1 MTSPRSGGPTRGLVL
16 GGGGA
21 VGVGWQTGLLTG
33 LLEAGVDLAG
43 AEAIVGTSAGAL
55 VGALLAS
62 GCEVTDALISL
73 ASLGQSIDPESLA
86 AGDEAFLRAIRQA
99 NLESDPLRALR
110 TIGRSAKEANTL
122 AEDVYLGL
130 FSTLDGT
137 AWPAGFRC
145 TAIDTHTGKLVVW
158 DQGSGVPL
166 LHAVASSCAVPVLF
180 PSVTIE
186 GHRYMDGGLLSH
198 LIAAAAAPP
207 TDVLVVLSCHALG
220 SKGTGGGGALAASVT
235 PDAELAPLRETRLL
249 VAFEPDFSEI
259 GTPANM
265 MDPDLVIQ
273 ALKIGKRQAVADAA
287 AIQAVWDS

>member
-1 MTSPRSGGPTRGLVL
+1 MTSPRSAAPKRALVL

-33 LLEAGVDLAG
+33 LFEAGVDLAG
-43 AEAIVGTSAGAL
+43 ADAIVGTSAGAL

-62 GCEVTDALISL
+62 GREVTDALVSL
-73 ASLGQSIDPESLA
+73 ASLGQSIDTGSLA
-86 AGDEAFLRAIRQA
+86 AGDEAFLSAIRQA
-99 NLESDPLRALR
+99 NLDTDPRRALR
-110 TIGRSAKEANTL
+110 AIGRSANEASTL
-122 AEDVYLGL
+122 AEDIYLGL

-137 AWPAGFRC
+137 TWPAGFRC
-145 TAIDTHTGKLVVW
+145 TTIDTDTGDLVVW
-158 DQGSGVPL
+158 GQGSGVPL
-166 LHAVASSCAVPVLF
+166 QHAVASSCAVPVLF

-198 LIAAAAAPP
+198 LNAAAAPP

-249 VAFEPDFSEI
+249 VAVEPDFSEI

-273 ALKIGKRQAVADAA
+273 ALKIGKRQAVADTA
-287 AIQAVWDS
+287 AIQAAWDS

>member
-21 VGVGWQTGLLTG
+21 VGVGWQTGLLAG

-62 GCEVTDALISL
+62 GREVTDALISL
-73 ASLGQSIDPESLA
+73 ASLGQSIDSESLA

-110 TIGRSAKEANTL
+110 AIGRSAKEANTL

-130 FSTLDGT
+130 FSTLEDT
-137 AWPAGFRC
+137 TWPAGFRC
-145 TAIDTHTGKLVVW
+145 TAIDTDTGDLVVW
-158 DQGSGVPL
+158 DQGSGVSL

-180 PSVTIE
+180 SSVTIK

-198 LIAAAAAPP
+198 LNATAAPP

-235 PDAELAPLRETRLL
+235 PDAELAPLRETRHL
-249 VAFEPDFSEI
+249 VAVEPDFSEI

-273 ALKIGKRQAVADAA
+273 ALKIGRRQAVADSA
-287 AIQAVWDS
+287 AIRAAWDS

>member
-1 MTSPRSGGPTRGLVL
+1 MTSPQSGAPTRALVL

-33 LLEAGVDLAG
+33 LHEAGVDLAG

-62 GCEVTDALISL
+62 GREVTDALISL
-73 ASLGQSIDPESLA
+73 ASLGQSIDPGSLA

-99 NLESDPLRALR
+99 NLESDPRRALR
-110 TIGRSAKEANTL
+110 AIGRSAKEASTL

-137 AWPAGFRC
+137 PWPAGFRC
-145 TAIDTHTGKLVVW
+145 TAIDIDTGELVVW
-158 DQGSGVPL
+158 GQGSGVPL
-166 LHAVASSCAVPVLF
+166 LQAVASSCAVPALF
-180 PSVTIE
+180 PSVTIK

-198 LIAAAAAPP
+198 LNAAAAAP

-235 PDAELAPLRETRLL
+235 PDAELAPLRETRPL
-249 VAFEPDFSEI
+249 VAVEPDFSEI
-259 GTPANM
+259 GTPTNM

-273 ALKIGKRQAVADAA
+273 ALKIGKRQAVADTA
-287 AIQAVWDS
+287 AIQAAWDS

>member
-86 AGDEAFLRAIRQA
+86 AGDEAFLSAIRQA
-99 NLESDPLRALR
+99 NLESDPRRALR
-110 TIGRSAKEANTL
+110 AIGRSAKEASTL
-122 AEDVYLGL
+122 AEDIYLGL

-137 AWPAGFRC
+137 TWPAGFRC
-145 TAIDTHTGKLVVW
+145 TAIDTDTGDLVVW
-158 DQGSGVPL
+158 GQGSGVPL
-166 LHAVASSCAVPVLF
+166 LRAVASSCAVPVLF
-180 PSVTIE
+180 PSVTIK

-198 LIAAAAAPP
+198 LNAAAAAP

-235 PDAELAPLRETRLL
+235 PDAELAPLRETRHL
-249 VAFEPDFSEI
+249 VAVEPDFSEI

-273 ALKIGKRQAVADAA
+273 ALKIGKRQAVADTE
-287 AIQAVWDS
+287 AIQTTWDS

>member
-1 MTSPRSGGPTRGLVL
+1 MTSPRSGAPTRALVL

-43 AEAIVGTSAGAL
+43 AEAIMGTSAGAL
-55 VGALLAS
+55 VGALLAC
-62 GCEVTDALISL
+62 GRDVTDALISL
-73 ASLGQSIDPESLA
+73 ASLGQSIDTESLA
-86 AGDEAFLRAIRQA
+86 AGDEAFLSAIRPA
-99 NLESDPLRALR
+99 NLESDPRRALR
-110 TIGRSAKEANTL
+110 AIGRSAKEASTL
-122 AEDVYLGL
+122 AEDIYLGL

-137 AWPAGFRC
+137 TWPAGFRC
-145 TAIDTHTGKLVVW
+145 TAIDTDTGDLVVW
-158 DQGSGVPL
+158 GQGSGVPL
-166 LHAVASSCAVPVLF
+166 LQAVASSCAVPVLF

-198 LIAAAAAPP
+198 LNAAAAAP

-249 VAFEPDFSEI
+249 VAIEPDFNEI

-273 ALKIGKRQAVADAA
+273 ALKIGERQAVAETA
-287 AIQAVWDS
+287 AIQAAWDF